1 MARVKRGVAAKKRKK
16 KILKRTKGFLHGRKK
31 LIKQAK
37 EADVKSGKRAY
48 VGRKTRKRTERRLWQ
63 IRINAATRAA
73 GTNYSRFIN
82 SLKKAKINI
91 NRKMLAEMAVNEPA
105 ALKALIKE
113 VAEKNK

>member
-16 KILKRTKGFLHGRKK
+16 RILKRAKGYLHGRKK

-37 EADVKSGKRAY
+37 EATQKAGKRAY
-48 VGRKTRKRTERRLWQ
+48 VGRKTKKRAKRRLWQ

-73 GTNYSRFIN
+73 GMNYSRFI
-82 SLKKAKINI
+82 SALKKEKIAV

-105 ALKALIKE
+105 ALKALIAE
-113 VAEKNK
+113 VKPKK